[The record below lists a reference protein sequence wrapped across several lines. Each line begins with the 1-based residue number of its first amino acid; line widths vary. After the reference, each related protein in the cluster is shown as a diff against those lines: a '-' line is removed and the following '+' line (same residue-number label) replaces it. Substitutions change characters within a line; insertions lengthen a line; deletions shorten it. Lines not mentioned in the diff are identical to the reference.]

1 MNEISK
7 RKFPEELNKMAEN
20 FNKSIV
26 NELRTSIKSICKYYQ
41 LSIQDLCKLCD
52 IDSTIMEALMNDSCD
67 SDCLYDLRTIS
78 LLTLMS
84 NGRLSV
90 LNDTPSGKE
99 FNEVNCIIKDYQD
112 SKNPS
117 KPVDETWENKVKQM
131 LELFGV
137 KNMGDMDHLL
147 NAVKSVR
154 NAINEFDLSEAEN
167 KKTDECCNSKCCCNG
182 KSEAK
187 DENKRTPIYVDEK
200 GNFHSQE
207 PYVSHGKSTDTPRY
221 DETKKDSSFENKL
234 KGLIY
239 DSKTMDK
246 PKEFE
251 FTGNLDKIIPNI
263 LEFVTKKLF

>member
-1 MNEISK
+1 MNENSK
-7 RKFPEELNKMAEN
+7 KNFPEELNKIAEN

-26 NELRTSIKSICKYYQ
+26 NDLRTSIKSICKYYQ
-41 LSIQDLCKLCD
+41 LSPQDLCKLCD
-52 IDSTIMEALMNDSCD
+52 IDSTIMDALMNDSCD
-67 SDCLYDLRTIS
+67 SDCLFDLRTIS
-78 LLTLMS
+78 MLTLMS
-84 NGRLSV
+84 NGRLNV

-137 KNMGDMDHLL
+137 KNMSDMDHLL

-154 NAINEFDLSEAEN
+154 NVINEFDLSEADN
-167 KKTDECCNSKCCCNG
+167 KKTDECCNGKCNCNRQT
-182 KSEAK
+182 EAK
-187 DENKRTPIYVDEK
+187 NENKRSSIYVDEK

-207 PYVSHGKSTDTPRY
+207 PYVANSNNKK
-221 DETKKDSSFENKL
+221 ETNQV
-234 KGLIY
+234 KGIVY
-239 DSKTMDK
+239 DSETMDK

-263 LEFVTKKLF
+263 LDFVTKKLF

>member
-7 RKFPEELNKMAEN
+7 RKFSEELNKMAEN

-84 NGRLSV
+84 NGRLNV
-90 LNDTPSGKE
+90 LNDAPTAKE
-99 FNEVNCIIKDYQD
+99 LNEVNCIIKDYQD
-112 SKNPS
+112 EKNPP
-117 KPVDETWENKVKQM
+117 KKEIHGWDKKVMEM
-131 LELFGV
+131 LEMFGV
-137 KNMGDMDHLL
+137 KNLDDMDHLL
-147 NAVKSVR
+147 NAIKSVR
-154 NAINEFDLSEAEN
+154 NAINEYDKYDQCDDKCECCKKDTPKSEN
-167 KKTDECCNSKCCCNG
+167 KQECKHTYG
-182 KSEAK
+182 
-187 DENKRTPIYVDEK
+187 PLYVDEK

-207 PYVSHGKSTDTPRY
+207 PYVFHDKNADTPRY
-221 DETKKDSSFENKL
+221 EKLEDENKV
-234 KGLIY
+234 KGVVY
-239 DSKTMDK
+239 DSETMDK

-251 FTGNLDKIIPNI
+251 FSGSFDKIIPNI
-263 LEFVTKKLF
+263 LDFVSKKLF